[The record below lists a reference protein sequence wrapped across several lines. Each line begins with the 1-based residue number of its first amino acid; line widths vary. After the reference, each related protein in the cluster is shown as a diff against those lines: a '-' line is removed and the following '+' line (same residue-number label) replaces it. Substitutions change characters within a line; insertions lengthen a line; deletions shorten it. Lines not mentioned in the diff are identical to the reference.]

1 MSTTNLDKL
10 KVAAEAGNIDILYA
24 VIQID
29 SSILEIIDSN
39 QFVETPLHI
48 AASRGHLRFAIE
60 VMNLKPSF
68 AWKLNPQGFCPI
80 HLAMQ
85 NDQKRMVSRFVDI
98 NKDLVRVQ
106 GREGLT
112 PLHFASQIGEV
123 ELLAKLLF
131 ACPNSIQDVTVGGET
146 ALHIA
151 VKNKNFEA
159 LHLLVCFL
167 RKNIERGAREFEY
180 NILNHKDEDDNT
192 ILHISALCIE
202 PQALRLL
209 VSTGIN
215 LKAKNLEN
223 KTALDIAATL
233 ENKSILFSA
242 GSKPSLEVM
251 DAPTL
256 AHKLR
261 SKTTIVDKML
271 IYIRRIERNISEKQR
286 NTWLIIATL
295 VATATYQ
302 STLTPV
308 GGVYQGF
315 AALF

>member
-10 KVAAEAGNIDILYA
+10 KAAAEAGNIDILYE

-68 AWKLNPQGFCPI
+68 AWKLNPQGFSPI

-131 ACPNSIQDVTVGGET
+131 ACPDSIQDVTVGGET

-167 RKNIERGAREFEY
+167 RRNIERGAREFEY

-202 PQALRLL
+202 PQVTSCHIFRSFSYELKKRKLHSSIFKLHLL
-209 VSTGIN
+209 SYKVKLTE
-215 LKAKNLEN
+215 L
-223 KTALDIAATL
+223 TTQDLDCAQ
-233 ENKSILFSA
+233 
-242 GSKPSLEVM
+242 
-251 DAPTL
+251 
-256 AHKLR
+256 
-261 SKTTIVDKML
+261 
-271 IYIRRIERNISEKQR
+271 SEF
-286 NTWLIIATL
+286 
-295 VATATYQ
+295 
-302 STLTPV
+302 
-308 GGVYQGF
+308 F
-315 AALF
+315 AFM